1 MSAAFRLICLVPLA
15 LAACKPAA
23 EPVPGSEGT
32 EVTNSRTVPCALG
45 GAEAFADCRVED
57 TGAKDMP
64 LWIVRHPDGGFRRF
78 RIIDGGTRI
87 ATADGADEVETRRI
101 GKEME
106 VRVGKDRYRFP
117 AASETPAVASE
128 GESDAARP

>member
-1 MSAAFRLICLVPLA
+1 MNAALRLICLFPLA

-23 EPVPGSEGT
+23 EPVAGGGET
-32 EVTNSRTVPCALG
+32 EVANSKAIPCALG
-45 GAEAFADCRVED
+45 GVDVFADCTVED

-87 ATADGADEVETRRI
+87 AAADGADEVETERM
-101 GKEME
+101 GAELE

-117 AASETPAVASE
+117 AAPEAPAVASE
-128 GESDAARP
+128 AASHAPST

>member
-1 MSAAFRLICLVPLA
+1 MNAALRLICLFPLA

-23 EPVPGSEGT
+23 EPVAGREEP
-32 EVTNSRTVPCALG
+32 EVANSKAIPCALG
-45 GAEAFADCRVED
+45 GAKAFADCTVED

-87 ATADGADEVETRRI
+87 ATADGADEVETERM
-101 GKEME
+101 GAELE

-117 AASETPAVASE
+117 AAPETTEAATN
-128 GESDAARP
+128 AARS